1 MVDLVA
7 WDYYAKAVAEPPHSK
22 LGGVDYAAE
31 ANGGGACVFVAEF
44 VGPLRNISNQIEEA
58 EGAGALRVCVD
69 VGERGAGVAA
79 VRGGNVRGVPI
90 VAPRVEA
97 RIGGLRGVL
106 PFPFVREALAGP
118 GSVGASIFERD
129 PGDGFR
135 VPAGGEIS
143 FRPVAQEI
151 VIVGGVIVRGVEE
164 LFELR
169 VGDGCAVDV
178 VAVEM
183 EAVKMRA
190 ARRIFPGILDVN
202 AGIVAAFDFD
212 AADGE
217 VEVGLG
223 NLQHALRRGGGG
235 FGGRNFDNG
244 LRNRRPGAGIFAQG
258 FFGTLGHEG
267 EEFAERRE
275 A

>member
-1 MVDLVA
+1 ML
-7 WDYYAKAVAEPPHSK
+7 
-22 LGGVDYAAE
+22 
-31 ANGGGACVFVAEF
+31 VAEF

-69 VGERGAGVAA
+69 VGERGAGMASV
-79 VRGGNVRGVPI
+79 GGRNVRGVPI
-90 VAPRVEA
+90 VAPRVEP

-118 GSVGASIFERD
+118 GGVGASIFERD

-169 VGDGCAVDV
+169 VGDGRAVNV
-178 VAVEM
+178 IGTKM
-183 EAVKMRA
+183 ETLKM
-190 ARRIFPGILDVN
+190 
-202 AGIVAAFDFD
+202 
-212 AADGE
+212 
-217 VEVGLG
+217 
-223 NLQHALRRGGGG
+223 
-235 FGGRNFDNG
+235 
-244 LRNRRPGAGIFAQG
+244 
-258 FFGTLGHEG
+258 
-267 EEFAERRE
+267 
-275 A
+275 